1 MRLFL
6 FLLAAVCFA
15 SAAILSLAQFPAL
28 ASPPPPF
35 AEKIPLHGIHN
46 ATKISDPLFR
56 MAMQH
61 ESAESALAELPAFGL
76 SNF

>member
-6 FLLAAVCFA
+6 FPLAAVCFA
-15 SAAILSLAQFPAL
+15 PAAILSLAQSPAL

-35 AEKIPLHGIHN
+35 AEKIPRNGIHN

-61 ESAESALAELPAFGL
+61 ESAESALAELHRFGL
-76 SNF
+76 TNF